1 MDNTEKEFPK
11 DYSNEVSDIIK
22 KMSITDGADVNV
34 VGSMG
39 LRTQLYASDYDCFEN
54 IELQRN
60 MDYYASKFQNVIK
73 RLIDTPLCY
82 VMDIKCGSI
91 KEWQIIDDDVVIEGG
106 EVKNFNVGNSKRK
119 LEYLKD
125 KNIISN
131 YEYNYIIKKI
141 KSDMTI
147 EDLFDLK
154 EYCKFHIVRWNSRE
168 VLKGSKKLIDGS
180 TYTLKEGF
188 LSKSLSKLDVI
199 SWVQGNHFSD
209 FSIIYQFMSKGHPV
223 NGLPLDNDSI
233 IISSIKD
240 DILLYLHKKNYFKM
254 CKRLFILAKMTDDT
268 LLIEFLTDMFNG
280 DLGRIYILYGD
291 VVTLENLIENDANI
305 PFDKIEFEI
314 DQFRQRLSNI
324 TFPAYFKKRT
334 RIFDIIEHLENIE
347 SHNRP
352 KMLKELKNM
361 KKYLEELLSD
371 QTKKHLES
379 KKLFPLAEKF
389 LP

>member
-1 MDNTEKEFPK
+1 MNTYIKKFPE

-22 KMSITDGADVNV
+22 KMSLTDGADVNV

-39 LRTQLYASDYDCFEN
+39 LRTQLYANDYDCFEK
-54 IELQRN
+54 IEVQRN
-60 MDYYASKFQNVIK
+60 MDFYATKFQKVVE
-73 RLIDTPLCY
+73 RLMDTPLCY
-82 VMDIKCGSI
+82 IMDIKCGAI
-91 KEWQIIDDDVVIEGG
+91 KEWQIIDDDVVIEDGKI
-106 EVKNFNVGNSKRK
+106 KNFDEDNSKRK

-131 YEYNYIIKKI
+131 YEFNFIIRKI
-141 KSDMTI
+141 KNGITI
-147 EDLFDLK
+147 DELFELK
-154 EYCKFHIVRWNSRE
+154 DFCKFHIVRWSPRE

-180 TYTLKEGF
+180 TYTLTQGF

-209 FSIIYQFMSKGHPV
+209 FSIIYQFFSKGRPI
-223 NGLPLDNDSI
+223 NGLPLDNESI
-233 IISSIKD
+233 IKSVKD
-240 DILLYLHKKNYFKM
+240 DVVYYLHKKNYFKM
-254 CKRLFILAKMTDDT
+254 CKRLFILAKMTNDT
-268 LLIEFLTDMFNG
+268 LLIEFLTNMFNG

-291 VVTLENLIENDANI
+291 VATLENLVENDANI

-324 TFPAYFKKRT
+324 TFPEYFKKRT
-334 RIFDIIEHLENIE
+334 RIFDIIENLENIE

-352 KMLKELKNM
+352 KMLKELKSM
-361 KKYLEELLSD
+361 KKYLEDLLSE

-379 KKLFPLAEKF
+379 KKLLPLSERF